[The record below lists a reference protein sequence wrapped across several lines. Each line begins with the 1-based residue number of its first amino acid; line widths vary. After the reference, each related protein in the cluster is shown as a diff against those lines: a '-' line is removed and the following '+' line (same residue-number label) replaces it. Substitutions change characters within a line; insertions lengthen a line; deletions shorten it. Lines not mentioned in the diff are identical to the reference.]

1 VNEDCPSKDE
11 ILGEIWNEF
20 GRSNNQFSSFVT
32 LVNPRNPGIFE
43 VNQPPPERQQYT
55 STLSSRP
62 NTSTT
67 PPQAFPVFPPSQ
79 RPQLPSLD
87 SVYSVHSVTPPRP
100 ETLPLFPPSQRPQ
113 LPSLDSVHSVTP
125 PRPEKLPLFPPSQR
139 PHFQLPSL
147 DSVHSVTP
155 PRPETLPP
163 TNYPF
168 VPNSPGWTGKFSEY
182 RSDDLGQTD
191 AKKE

>member
-43 VNQPPPERQQYT
+43 VNQPPPARPHYT
-55 STLSSRP
+55 STT
-62 NTSTT
+62 TSTPPLPYSGDT
-67 PPQAFPVFPPSQ
+67 STAPPQAFPVP
-79 RPQLPSLD
+79 
-87 SVYSVHSVTPPRP
+87 
-100 ETLPLFPPSQRPQ
+100 
-113 LPSLDSVHSVTP
+113 
-125 PRPEKLPLFPPSQR
+125 PPSQR
-139 PHFQLPSL
+139 PHSQLPSL

-163 TNYPF
+163 TKLPSLDSVHSVTPF
-168 VPNSPGWTGKFSEY
+168 VPYSPGWTGKFSEY
-182 RSDDLGQTD
+182 RSDDIGQTD